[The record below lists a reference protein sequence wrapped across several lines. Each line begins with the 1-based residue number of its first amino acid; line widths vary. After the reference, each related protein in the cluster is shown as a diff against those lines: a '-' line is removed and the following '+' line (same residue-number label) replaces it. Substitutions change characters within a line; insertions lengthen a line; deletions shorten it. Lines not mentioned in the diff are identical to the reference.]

1 MADLSAVQESDADSR
16 ESVSPVVSV
25 SKKMSVQASA
35 SSATTAA
42 TTCVPTVSTLAPPS
56 FSTALL
62 AGGFAG
68 MTVDIALYPI
78 DTLKTRLQAPVGFW
92 KAGGFNGIYRGLG
105 ATATGSGPGAAL
117 FFCTYEAMKPFV
129 LQQQEKYGYDPDQYA
144 YISHMLAASSAEAV
158 ACLVRVP
165 TEVVKSKMQTSTSDR
180 ALKLL
185 PTIQAV
191 WQERTGSRLAFLT
204 GGLYRGY
211 GITLFREIPFAMIQ
225 FPLYEQMKQS
235 WAASQNVT
243 TVNPL
248 QAAMCGSVAGGITG
262 AITTPL
268 DVLKV
273 SMEK

>member
-1 MADLSAVQESDADSR
+1 MEDLS
-16 ESVSPVVSV
+16 
-25 SKKMSVQASA
+25 
-35 SSATTAA
+35 SSTP
-42 TTCVPTVSTLAPPS
+42 CVPAAAAPASLPAPS
-56 FSTALL
+56 YSTALL

-78 DTLKTRLQAPVGFW
+78 DTIKTRLQAPVGFW
-92 KAGGFNGIYRGLG
+92 KAGGFHGVYRGLG

-117 FFCTYEAMKPFV
+117 FFCTYEALKPIV
-129 LQQQEKYGYDPDQYA
+129 SEQLLQKYGYDPNEYA
-144 YISHMLAASSAEAV
+144 YLSHMVAASSAEAV

-165 TEVVKSKMQTSTSDR
+165 TEVVKSKMQTASAGAR
-180 ALKLL
+180 LL
-185 PTIQAV
+185 PTLQAA
-191 WQERTGSRLAFLT
+191 WQERTGSPIAFLT

-225 FPLYEQMKQS
+225 FPLYEKMKQS
-235 WAASQNVT
+235 WAASQSVE

-248 QAAMCGSVAGGITG
+248 QAATCGSVAGGIAG

-273 SMEK
+273 RKTRNIIEKVYSYTQ